1 MASPSSTKLRFKPK
15 MCFCGRTTAIHIT
28 KSNENGNEGRLY
40 CCCPSRYEKRP
51 RQSCGYFQF
60 LDEEVEDVTS
70 METTLYAT
78 QEELDATREELDA
91 TREGLA
97 ELKKRMKTLEI
108 LMKFVFVIALV
119 CLVKGYM
126 YF

>member
-15 MCFCGRTTAIHIT
+15 MCYCGRTTAIHIT
-28 KSNENGNEGRLY
+28 KTNENGNEGRLY

-60 LDEEVEDVTS
+60 LDEEAKDVIS
-70 METTLYAT
+70 MEKSLYANW
-78 QEELDATREELDA
+78 EELD
-91 TREGLA
+91 
-97 ELKKRMKTLEI
+97 ELKKRMTTMER

-119 CLVKGYM
+119 YLIKGYM
-126 YF
+126 